1 MLKFKDQAE
10 LEAFAKQSSK
20 VLLIKGAD
28 VLDVTTFAS
37 HHPGT
42 TF

>member
-1 MLKFKDQAE
+1 MLKFKNEQE
-10 LEAFAKQSSK
+10 LEAFTKQSSK
-20 VLLIKGAD
+20 VLLLKDGD
-28 VLDVTTFAS
+28 VLDVTTFAR